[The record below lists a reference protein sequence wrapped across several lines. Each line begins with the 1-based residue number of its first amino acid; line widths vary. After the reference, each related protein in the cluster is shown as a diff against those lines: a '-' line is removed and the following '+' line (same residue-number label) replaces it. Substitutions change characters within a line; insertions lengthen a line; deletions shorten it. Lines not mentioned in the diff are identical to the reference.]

1 MTPELRAAVFA
12 LPADE
17 RRKLAEELLDSVPD
31 EDDGLSL
38 TDAQF
43 EELERRRLHLEA
55 HPESARPWDEV
66 YARLKAK
73 YGG

>member
-31 EDDGLSL
+31 DDGPA
-38 TDAQF
+38 AQWQID
-43 EELERRRLHLEA
+43 ELERRDAFLRANPDSLLTWEQVEEHVRSR
-55 HPESARPWDEV
+55 HGR
-66 YARLKAK
+66 
-73 YGG
+73 

>member
-17 RRKLAEELLDSVPD
+17 RRKLAEELLESVD
-31 EDDGLSL
+31 EDDLPPL

-43 EELERRRLHLEA
+43 EEPERRRLDHEA
-55 HPESARPWDEV
+55 NPGLARPWDEV
-66 YARLKAK
+66 YARLKAR